1 MEAKLQRRVQRYG
14 WDLAATAYEP
24 LWRGPLE
31 PAQAAL
37 LALARLAPGERVLD
51 VACGTGLL
59 SLPAAA
65 AVGPLGRVVGI
76 DLSAGMVAE
85 ARACALAQAIDAP
98 LRFER
103 MDAEAITLDEQ
114 GFDVALCALGLMYMP
129 DPEQAVR
136 EMRRLLRP
144 GGRLLL
150 LVWGEAARCAWSSV
164 FRIIDEEIA
173 GDVCPLF
180 FRLAAPGALR
190 RCCAEAGFE
199 AATEHRL
206 ATTMHHA
213 SADEA
218 CDAALVGGP
227 VALAWSRFDAD
238 ARRRVRLRYLESI
251 EPWRRGA
258 RYALPASFVIAEAR
272 AAGRPGADQPRT

>member
-24 LWRGPLE
+24 LWRGQLE
-31 PAQAAL
+31 PAQAAM

-65 AVGPLGRVVGI
+65 AVGPGGRVVGI

-85 ARACALAQAIDAP
+85 ARARAAAVAHDAP

-136 EMRRLLRP
+136 EMLRLLRP

-150 LVWGEAARCAWSSV
+150 LVWGEAARCGWSSV
-164 FRIIDEEIA
+164 FRIIDEEIE

-180 FRLAAPGALR
+180 FRLSAPGALR
-190 RCCAEAGFE
+190 RCCTEAGCE
-199 AATEHRL
+199 AGTEYRL
-206 ATTMHHA
+206 ATIMHHA

-227 VALAWSRFDAD
+227 VALAWSRFDGD

-251 EPWRRGA
+251 EPWRSGS

-272 AAGRPGADQPRT
+272 AVGRAGVDQPRT